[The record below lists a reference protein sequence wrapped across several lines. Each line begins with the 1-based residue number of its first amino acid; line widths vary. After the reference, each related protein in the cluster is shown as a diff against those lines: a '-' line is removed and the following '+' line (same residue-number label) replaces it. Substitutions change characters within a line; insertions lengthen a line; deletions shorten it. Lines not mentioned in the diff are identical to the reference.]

1 MHLQISPRKS
11 KESTKTIVY
20 VMFRQH
26 NSWLQSPLTDS
37 AVTFESGSVSLSG
50 HINNNNDYDSR
61 NYQRPMTSSTLKHDM
76 NGSRASLH
84 SRSDV
89 THWNGKPHI
98 REENGRSNNSD
109 MTSVTSQEVRGTERK
124 RGGAVNRTTRLP
136 SSASSMI
143 SSQRTHVGESTKNIV
158 IHLYY
163 VVRIHA

>member
-1 MHLQISPRKS
+1 
-11 KESTKTIVY
+11 
-20 VMFRQH
+20 MFRQH

-61 NYQRPMTSSTLKHDM
+61 KYQRPMTSSTLKHDM
-76 NGSRASLH
+76 NGSRSSLH

-98 REENGRSNNSD
+98 REVNGRSKNSD
-109 MTSVTSQEVRGTERK
+109 ATSVTSREVRGVERK

-143 SSQRTHVGESTKNIV
+143 SSQRTPVEHKNHRNTPVLRSTYTSIILEVNGLSEAYCCTV
-158 IHLYY
+158 EP
-163 VVRIHA
+163 VSV